1 MNYPVVDGKPTK
13 SGVYWY
19 QEPDSFWRTVI
30 VCALGPAC
38 LRAYNPF
45 HRDSGCRVDAWP
57 PGEWRGPIPEPKKE

>member
-19 QEPDSFWRTVI
+19 QEPDDSFWRAVI
-30 VCALGPAC
+30 VRAVDLAY

-45 HRDSGCRVDAWP
+45 HCYSGCRVAEWP
-57 PGEWRGPIPEPKKE
+57 PGEWRGPIPEPE